1 MNHLNLRF
9 HEPSPEK
16 KTELFGYYFTF
27 FYEREFIRQ
36 TLFINKC
43 MKKDGSDLS
52 NPKQVTTV
60 RSSLLPRKF
69 PAAKL
74 DALRSKSKLYNRLV
88 YKMTRDFEWI
98 HQKLAAPIAGDPF
111 MKT

>member
-36 TLFINKC
+36 TLFTNNV
-43 MKKDGSDLS
+43 MKREDSDLS

-74 DALRSKSKLYNRLV
+74 DALRSKFKLYNRLV
-88 YKMTRDFEWI
+88 FKMARDFDWI

-111 MKT
+111 VKT